1 MAQSLKIFCLVNGE
15 STSRAFSLSIPTT
28 ADIDDLKD
36 LIKSKKTPEFDDI
49 AADKFTVWKVSI
61 AVIAASKHDVI
72 TLGSLKI
79 KEELL
84 PTDELSDVFGKEPLP
99 RQTIHIIV
107 QRLSA
112 AGNEQAT
119 PWFTLLIQSL
129 IQALMKV
136 SCTACWCTAILC
148 TDFFCDNSLL

>member
-112 AGNEQAT
+112 AAMYDRVQTA
-119 PWFTLLIQSL
+119 LLPRRRTKSESL
-129 IQALMKV
+129 TSEELKRQKMDSGKL
-136 SCTACWCTAILC
+136 
-148 TDFFCDNSLL
+148 